1 MASFFKKIA
10 SIFKP
15 VSQKDSSEK
24 FRQKFQYFQNLLAS
38 NDHALERMSILGD
51 MLQQKAPFAFGKGRR
66 LIMEILAETRRIITN
81 LEGMYHSD
89 FAVLRSKLNEIYAAE
104 EPLLN
109 LSSQEQKKNESINY
123 RDLPYYFDLQRVN
136 RQYISEVGGKMARLG
151 EVKNVLHLPVPD
163 GVCITSRCF
172 EEFLTENN
180 LRDKINDLAGNLD
193 INNSVEL
200 QEVSRAIQAML
211 VSAPISP
218 EIENEILKAYDRLS
232 RRVGKECTVA
242 VRSSAVGEDDPVHSF
257 AGLHYTALN
266 VSRHNLVD
274 ACWEVLISK
283 YLPESMVYRF
293 VTGLRDIDMPMNIG
307 CMIMLNSK
315 VSGTLFTVD
324 PQRRKPG
331 MIIQAVRGVGAL
343 VVEGK
348 VVPQEYVVERNTA
361 AKVLD
366 FDPGNQT
373 YLLEPR
379 ESDGLDQVEFK
390 VTGGQT
396 HFLSQKQIEFLTG
409 YGLTIEAHFG
419 IPQDIEW
426 AVTQD
431 DNIYILQTRPLGV
444 LDAEKSQPLN
454 QSSLMEFKNKYPVI
468 LDGGDCACRGIDS
481 GPVFIA
487 TQERFLVNF
496 PDGGILVV
504 RKTSPAY
511 ARVLHKAAAVITEV
525 GSTTSHLSIIAR
537 ELGVPTILNLKDAV
551 KKLANGQEVIV
562 DANHGIVF
570 AGKMDKT
577 TQMESDQ
584 KNSGKPFHQTPIYK
598 MINNAVKHILPLNL
612 TNPQAPEFAAKNCRT
627 AHDITRFCHEISILE
642 MFKISDSRQN
652 KMSAV
657 RKLAIPIHLEIYV
670 VDLGGGLAEHVG
682 SQKVTPDEIL
692 SQPFNAL
699 LEGMSAPGL
708 PWSGPVP
715 MDLRGFAGLI
725 VNTMVDAGRARRE
738 MGSRS
743 YAVISPQYVNF
754 SARLGY
760 HFSNLDAYAGESV
773 HRNYI
778 SYRFKGGAADSTRR
792 IRRARFISEVLKEYG
807 FHVVQKGDHVHS
819 TIRKIDEQ
827 EVLYLLKNIG
837 RLLGAIRNADVTM
850 VDDQQIQLYARA
862 FLDGSNS
869 PVATV
874 RNSQTKKRTANG
886 G

>member
-1 MASFFKKIA
+1 MASFFKKITG
-10 SIFKP
+10 IFKP
-15 VSQKDSSEK
+15 ASSKDSSEEFRHK
-24 FRQKFQYFQNLLAS
+24 FKYFQNLLAS

-51 MLQQKAPFAFGKGRR
+51 MLQQKEPFAFGKGRR
-66 LIMEILAETRRIITN
+66 LIMEILAETRRIIAN
-81 LEGMYHSD
+81 LQGMYSGD
-89 FAVLRSKLNEIYAAE
+89 FAILRNKLDEIYALE

-109 LSSQEQKKNESINY
+109 LSNQEQEKAGGANF
-123 RDLPYYFDLQRVN
+123 RDLPYSFDLQKVN
-136 RQYISEVGGKMARLG
+136 MQYISKVGGKMARLG
-151 EVKNVLHLPVPD
+151 EVKNVLHIPVPD
-163 GVCITSRCF
+163 GICITSRCF

-180 LRDKINDLAGNLD
+180 LRNKINDLASNLD

-200 QEVSRAIQAML
+200 QEASRAIQAML

-232 RRVGKECTVA
+232 RRVGKECAVA

-307 CMIMLNSK
+307 CMVMLNSK

-324 PQRRKPG
+324 PQRKKSG
-331 MIIQAVRGVGAL
+331 MIIQAVLGVGAL
-343 VVEGK
+343 LVEGK
-348 VVPQEYVVERNTA
+348 VAPQEYVVERNTS
-361 AKVLD
+361 AKILD
-366 FDPGNQT
+366 FDPGDQS

-379 ESDGLDQVEFK
+379 KGDGLDQVEFN

-396 HFLSQKQIEFLTG
+396 HFLSRKQIEFLVG

-426 AVTQD
+426 AITQD
-431 DNIYILQTRPLGV
+431 DNIYILQTRPLQV
-444 LDAEKSQPLN
+444 LDAEKSRPLKQN
-454 QSSLMEFKNKYPVI
+454 SLMEFKTKFPV
-468 LDGGDCACRGIDS
+468 LLEGGDCACQGIGS

-496 PDGGILVV
+496 PDGGILVA

-537 ELGVPTILNLKDAV
+537 ELGVPTILNLKNASQKLV
-551 KKLANGQEVIV
+551 KDQEVIV
-562 DANHGIVF
+562 DANHGVVF
-570 AGKMDKT
+570 AGKLEKT
-577 TQMESDQ
+577 VRTESDQ
-584 KNSGKPFHQTPIYK
+584 KNGGKPFHQTPIYK
-598 MINNAVKHILPLNL
+598 MINKAAKHILPLNL
-612 TNPQAPEFAAKNCRT
+612 TNPQAPEFSPQNCRT
-627 AHDITRFCHEISILE
+627 AHDITRFCHEMAILE
-642 MFKISDSRQN
+642 MFKMNDSGQN
-652 KMSAV
+652 MVGAV
-657 RKLAIPIHLEIYV
+657 RKLDIPIHLEVYV

-682 SQKVTPDEIL
+682 SAKVTPDEIL
-692 SQPFNAL
+692 SAPFKAL
-699 LEGMSAPGL
+699 LEGMSTPGL

-725 VNTMVDAGRARRE
+725 VNTMIDAGRSNRE

-743 YAVISPQYVNF
+743 YAIISPQYINF

-760 HFSNLDAYAGESV
+760 HFSNLDAYAGASV

-778 SYRFKGGAADSTRR
+778 SYRFKGGAADATRR
-792 IRRARFISEVLKEYG
+792 TRRARFISEVLKEYG

-819 TIRKIDEQ
+819 TIRKIEEQ

-837 RLLGAIRNADVTM
+837 RLMGAIRNADVTM
-850 VDDQQIQLYARA
+850 VDDQQVQLYARA
-862 FLDGSNS
+862 FLQGSNS
-869 PVATV
+869 PVETV
-874 RNSQTKKRTANG
+874 KNSRNKKVN
-886 G
+886 